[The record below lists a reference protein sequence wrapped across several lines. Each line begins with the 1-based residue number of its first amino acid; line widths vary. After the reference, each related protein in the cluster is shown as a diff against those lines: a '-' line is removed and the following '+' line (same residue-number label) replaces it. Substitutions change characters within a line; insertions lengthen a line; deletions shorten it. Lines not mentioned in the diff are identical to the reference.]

1 MMLGYIYIYILKIH
15 FNIYIFYKSFFR
27 VLIVTEKCVL
37 ACCVCAC
44 VHAITV
50 VQNDLTKLFL
60 SDRIVSFNL
69 LLIYVC
75 YADGKVMG

>member
-1 MMLGYIYIYILKIH
+1 MYILKIH
-15 FNIYIFYKSFFR
+15 FNIFYKSFFR
-27 VLIVTEKCVL
+27 VLIVTRLKKCEVL

-60 SDRIVSFNL
+60 SDRISYRF
-69 LLIYVC
+69 IC
-75 YADGKVMG
+75 Y

>member
-1 MMLGYIYIYILKIH
+1 M
-15 FNIYIFYKSFFR
+15 
-27 VLIVTEKCVL
+27 LIVTEKCVL